1 MKKILLVLII
11 AGSTI
16 ANGFAQL
23 CSPDLAFTLPGIYP
37 DSATGLADA
46 YTGSPYYE
54 TITVI
59 VPTDTIVPSP
69 FGPGNITVDITEI
82 ILDSVNGL
90 PNNFVYNC
98 NPSNCEYPGGSTGCV
113 GLYSTSDPTASDI
126 GVYPLKIYTTTN
138 ATVPSLF
145 GITTSQVDT
154 ITSYFIEILDGS
166 SVGIKEFDNSALMV
180 SEVAPNPVTGLSKIE
195 VISGVAGTGKLLISN
210 LLGGIVSSQQI
221 NLNNGVSTF
230 TINGGE
236 FESGIYLVT
245 ISNEYR
251 TVTKRIAIKN

>member
-1 MKKILLVLII
+1 
-11 AGSTI
+11 
-16 ANGFAQL
+16 
-23 CSPDLAFTLPGIYP
+23 
-37 DSATGLADA
+37 
-46 YTGSPYYE
+46 
-54 TITVI
+54 
-59 VPTDTIVPSP
+59 
-69 FGPGNITVDITEI
+69 
-82 ILDSVNGL
+82 
-90 PNNFVYNC
+90 
-98 NPSNCEYPGGSTGCV
+98 
-113 GLYSTSDPTASDI
+113 
-126 GVYPLKIYTTTN
+126 
-138 ATVPSLF
+138 
-145 GITTSQVDT
+145 
-154 ITSYFIEILDGS
+154 
-166 SVGIKEFDNSALMV
+166 MV

>member
-16 ANGFAQL
+16 ANGFAQ
-23 CSPDLAFTLPGIYP
+23 CTPDPSFTLPGIYP
-37 DSATGLADA
+37 DTATGLADA
-46 YTGSPYYE
+46 YTGSSYSE
-54 TITVI
+54 VITVI
-59 VPTDTIVPSP
+59 VPSDTLVTNPIT
-69 FGPGNITVDITEI
+69 GTGTITVDISEI
-82 ILDSVNGL
+82 IMDSVNGM
-90 PNNFVYNC
+90 PNNFVYDC
-98 NPSNCEYPGGSTGCV
+98 NPSNCEFPGGSTGCIAM
-113 GLYSTSDPTASDI
+113 YSTSDPTASDI

-138 ATVPSLF
+138 VTVPPF
-145 GITTSQVDT
+145 GLPASQVDT

-166 SVGIKEFDNSALMV
+166 SVGIKEFDNSSLMV

-195 VISGVAGTGKLLISN
+195 AISGVAGTGKLIISN

>member
-11 AGSTI
+11 VGSTI
-16 ANGFAQL
+16 ANGLAQ
-23 CSPDLAFTLPGIYP
+23 CTPDPSFTLPGIYP
-37 DSATGLADA
+37 DSATGLTDA
-46 YTGSPYYE
+46 YTGSPYNE

-59 VPTDTIVPSP
+59 VPIDTLVTDPT
-69 FGPGNITVDITEI
+69 FGTVTVDISEI

-98 NPSNCEYPGGSTGCV
+98 NPSNCEFPGGSTGCV
-113 GLYSTSDPTASDI
+113 GLYSTSDPTTSDI

-138 ATVPSLF
+138 VTVPPF
-145 GITTSQVDT
+145 GIPASQVDT

>member
-59 VPTDTIVPSP
+59 VPIDTLVTDPT
-69 FGPGNITVDITEI
+69 FGTVTVDISEI

-98 NPSNCEYPGGSTGCV
+98 NPSNCEFPGGSTGCV
-113 GLYSTSDPTASDI
+113 GLYSTSDPTTSDI

-138 ATVPSLF
+138 VTVPPF
-145 GITTSQVDT
+145 GIPVSQVDT
-154 ITSYFIEILDGS
+154 ITLPTSLKFWMDHPLE
-166 SVGIKEFDNSALMV
+166 
-180 SEVAPNPVTGLSKIE
+180 
-195 VISGVAGTGKLLISN
+195 
-210 LLGGIVSSQQI
+210 
-221 NLNNGVSTF
+221 
-230 TINGGE
+230 
-236 FESGIYLVT
+236 
-245 ISNEYR
+245 
-251 TVTKRIAIKN
+251 

>member
-11 AGSTI
+11 VGSAI
-16 ANGFAQL
+16 ANGLAQ
-23 CSPDLAFTLPGIYP
+23 CTPDPSFTLPGIYP
-37 DSATGLADA
+37 DSATGLTDA

-59 VPTDTIVPSP
+59 VPADTLVTDPT
-69 FGPGNITVDITEI
+69 FGTVTVDISEI
-82 ILDSVNGL
+82 IMDSVNGM
-90 PNNFVYNC
+90 PNNFVYDC
-98 NPSNCEYPGGSTGCV
+98 NPSNCEFPGGSTGCIAM
-113 GLYSTSDPTASDI
+113 YSTSDPTASDI

-138 ATVPSLF
+138 VTVPPF
-145 GITTSQVDT
+145 GIPASQVDT

-166 SVGIKEFDNSALMV
+166 SVGIKEFDNSSLMV